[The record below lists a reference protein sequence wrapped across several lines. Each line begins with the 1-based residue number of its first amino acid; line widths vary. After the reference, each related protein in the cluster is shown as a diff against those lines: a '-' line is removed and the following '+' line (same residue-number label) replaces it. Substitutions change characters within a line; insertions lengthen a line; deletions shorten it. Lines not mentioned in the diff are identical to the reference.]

1 MMSKEGLNSVFMAT
15 DINYKALDA
24 AQRVAVHNK
33 LSLDL
38 VQTNL
43 ASNLLQRMKNSIDI
57 LIFNPVI

>member
-1 MMSKEGLNSVFMAT
+1 MMNKERLSSFFMAT

-24 AQRVAVHNK
+24 AWRVAMHNK

-43 ASNLLQRMKNSIDI
+43 ASNLLQRMRNSIDI